1 MVNTA
6 KHSGF
11 YTIIPEEPGPK
22 ERTIEMALTRKLLKG
37 MGLTEEQVETIIDA
51 HTETVDGIKK
61 ERDTYKADALK
72 LPTVEEELSTLK
84 AAGDDGYKAKYE
96 AEKQAF
102 EKYKNEQTAKE
113 TRATKEKAV
122 RAYYESKDIK
132 GTNLEIAMKGSFA
145 EIDGIE
151 LDGEKIK
158 DTTALDALVDGTFSG
173 LVSSKPSFDWSAP
186 VGSGTQLPGNND
198 TMNALIRS
206 VAK

>member
-96 AEKQAF
+96 AEKAAF
-102 EKYKNEQTAKE
+102 ENYKTQQTAKE
-113 TRATKEKAV
+113 TRAAKEKAV

-132 GTNLEIAMKGSFA
+132 GNNLEIAVKGSHA

-151 LDGEKIK
+151 LDGEAIK
-158 DTTALDALVDGTFSG
+158 DTSALDALVGGTFAG
-173 LVSSKPSFDWSAP
+173 LVSTKPSFDWSAP
-186 VGSGTQLPGNND
+186 VGAGTQKPGNND

-206 VAK
+206 VTK